1 MADQTNEEL
10 RLLLANLV
18 ELNRTT
24 RTLSED
30 QADLDEK
37 YIKLGMTLHATER
50 DAKARG
56 EKQATLD
63 RDMTGRARSLAQQHM
78 NAEKQAKTF
87 SGRMQQAAG
96 ASIELQMQ
104 VLAAEVAIG
113 QLTKGFKTA
122 IEITGGMAVA
132 FGGVAKSMA
141 TGSAKFTDF
150 AGVTDAAIT
159 GFKTL
164 AKDIPIVGGI
174 LGATF
179 TALGGA
185 ARVSIDMLQMTSDMF
200 ENLSKT
206 GVLGAQGM
214 DGVKQQA
221 DNARLSLREFER
233 VTVSNSASLARFGG
247 SASDGAERFG
257 KVMGRVMDGA
267 NTELRMLGFSREQIG
282 EATAAFLAQQTRL
295 GGQQTKS
302 DAQLAQGA
310 ARYAKEL
317 DALAKLTGMQREEIV
332 KQQDAALSESRF
344 RAKYDEMFATG
355 REDEAKAL
363 MDFQTMVSKVAPNMA
378 QGIRDLASGYATSD
392 AAQEFLRMG
401 GQSILDAIQGGG
413 GPVDAFKQL
422 QGLLG
427 PQAEMARSIAMAV
440 GDDVKV
446 IGKYTEVSDILRAE
460 IIDGDIKIREQQ
472 KQQIEQTA
480 GLSEQIALGRD
491 ALDKIQKQVETL
503 AFQGIGPAIT
513 MIQGFSTALDKGV
526 KILNNL
532 LGLDGSKSEIW
543 QIVGTTA
550 GTIIGQAMGAT
561 LGSLIGGIIGAI
573 TGFMAG
579 GPLGAAIGAALGAA
593 TGGAVGGLVG
603 GVAGAGAGY
612 LAGAS
617 ADRDRDASRG
627 LNTQQPSSQ
636 AQPPAPPRMGP
647 GFNRMPGASTV
658 PGPVQPDGQPGA
670 PGPVQPNSRQQPN
683 RRPGS
688 PTTPRRDP
696 NGAYRGGRSDATPT
710 APAAPTA
717 QALPAN
723 PADLFQFGGGVSG
736 DRENFDRLESQFR
749 ERLVGM
755 ATAYFQQTG
764 QRIPFSSGYRS
775 ESSNTQVGGATR
787 SLHLEGRAVDLSTR
801 TVEQLR
807 NLGLLEQY
815 GFRQNT
821 RSGWHI
827 SDTGF
832 KDGGIASGP
841 NSGYETMLHGIEAV
855 VPLPDGKTIPVSLSN
870 MGIGSFAKDLGSYTS
885 SLSKTDLLPEIR
897 NILEE
902 ELNNLKA
909 GSDTTDAAVDRVG
922 REFRQIMT
930 EFFNQQQS
938 QGNLGQLL
946 QELVNLQRGLNSTS
960 ERMLQVAQ
968 N

>member
-221 DNARLSLREFER
+221 DNARLSLREFEK

-491 ALDKIQKQVETL
+491 ALDKLQKQVETL

-513 MIQGFSTALDKGV
+513 MIQGFSSALDKGV
-526 KILNNL
+526 KILNNI

-612 LAGAS
+612 LAGAK

-627 LNTQQPSSQ
+627 LNTQPPDSQ
-636 AQPPAPPRMGP
+636 AQPQPPATPPRMGP

-658 PGPVQPDGQPGA
+658 PGPVQPNDQPGE
-670 PGPVQPNSRQQPN
+670 
-683 RRPGS
+683 
-688 PTTPRRDP
+688 PTAPRRDP
-696 NGAYRGGRSDATPT
+696 TGRPGAQTQPGGGRSGGPMQPRRPQATPT
-710 APAAPTA
+710 TPSGQP
-717 QALPAN
+717 QSALPSN

-736 DRENFDRLESQFR
+736 DRENFDRLEAQFR

-755 ATAYFQQTG
+755 ATDYFQQTG

-815 GFRQNT
+815 GFRQNS

-885 SLSKTDLLPEIR
+885 SLAKTDLLPEIR

-930 EFFNQQQS
+930 EFINQQQS

>member
-10 RLLLANLV
+10 KLLLANLV

-37 YIKLGMTLHATER
+37 YIKLGTTLAATER
-50 DAKARG
+50 DAKTRS
-56 EKQATLD
+56 EKFATLD
-63 RDMTGRARSLAQQHM
+63 RDMTGRARSLAQQHLSAA
-78 NAEKQAKTF
+78 NQAKTF
-87 SGRMQQAAG
+87 SGRMQKAAG

-150 AGVTDAAIT
+150 AGVTDAAIS

-174 LGATF
+174 LGASF

-221 DNARLSLREFER
+221 DTARLSLREFER

-267 NTELRMLGFSREQIG
+267 NNELRMLGFSREQVG

-295 GGQQTKS
+295 GGQQVKS

-344 RAKYDEMFATG
+344 RAKYDELFATG
-355 REDEAKAL
+355 RQDEAKAL

-392 AAQEFLRMG
+392 AAQEFVRMG

-422 QGLLG
+422 QGLIG

-460 IIDGDIKIREQQ
+460 IIDGDVKIREQQ
-472 KQQIEQTA
+472 KQQIDQTA
-480 GLSEQIALGRD
+480 GLSAQIAAGRD
-491 ALDKIQKQVETL
+491 ALDKLQKQVETL

-513 MIQGFSTALDKGV
+513 MIQGFSTALEKGV
-526 KILNNL
+526 KVLNNI

-543 QIVGTTA
+543 QMIGTTA

-593 TGGAVGGLVG
+593 TGGTVGGLVG

-627 LNTQQPSSQ
+627 LNTQPPDSP

-658 PGPVQPDGQPGA
+658 PGPVQPNGRPGAQTQPGGGRSG
-670 PGPVQPNSRQQPN
+670 GPMQP
-683 RRPGS
+683 RRPQAT
-688 PTTPRRDP
+688 PTTPSGQP
-696 NGAYRGGRSDATPT
+696 QS
-710 APAAPTA
+710 
-717 QALPAN
+717 ALPAN

-736 DRENFDRLESQFR
+736 DRENFDRLEAQFR

-755 ATAYFQQTG
+755 ATEYFQQSG

-775 ESSNTQVGGATR
+775 ENSNTQVGGATR

-807 NLGLLEQY
+807 NLGLLEKY
-815 GFRQNT
+815 GFRQNS
-821 RSGWHI
+821 RSAWHI

-870 MGIGSFAKDLGSYTS
+870 MGIGNFAKDIGSYAS
-885 SLSKTDLLPEIR
+885 SIAKTDLTPEIR
-897 NILEE
+897 NILAE

-938 QGNLGQLL
+938 QVGNLGQLL
-946 QELVNLQRGLNSTS
+946 QEMVNLQRGLNSTS

>member
-37 YIKLGMTLHATER
+37 YIKLGMTLHAPER

-295 GGQQTKS
+295 GGQQVKS

-491 ALDKIQKQVETL
+491 ALDKLQKQVETL

>member
-10 RLLLANLV
+10 KLLLANLV

-37 YIKLGMTLHATER
+37 YIKLGTTLVATER

-56 EKQATLD
+56 EKFATLD
-63 RDMTGRARSLAQQHM
+63 RDMTGRARSLAQQHLSAA
-78 NAEKQAKTF
+78 NQAKTF
-87 SGRMQQAAG
+87 SGRMQKAAG

-295 GGQQTKS
+295 GGQQVKS

-392 AAQEFLRMG
+392 AAQEFVRMG

-491 ALDKIQKQVETL
+491 ALDKLQKQVETL

-513 MIQGFSTALDKGV
+513 MIQGFSSALDKGV
-526 KILNNL
+526 KILNNI

-543 QIVGTTA
+543 QMIGTTA

-612 LAGAS
+612 LAGAK

-627 LNTQQPSSQ
+627 LNTQPPDSP

-683 RRPGS
+683 RRPGA

-710 APAAPTA
+710 APAAPTS

-736 DRENFDRLESQFR
+736 DRENFDRLEAQFR

-755 ATAYFQQTG
+755 ATEYFQQTG

-775 ESSNTQVGGATR
+775 ENSNTQVGGATR

-815 GFRQNT
+815 GFRQNS

-902 ELNNLKA
+902 ELESIKA

-922 REFRQIMT
+922 REFRLIMT

>member
-141 TGSAKFTDF
+141 AGSAKFTDF
-150 AGVTDAAIT
+150 TGVTDAAIT

-221 DNARLSLREFER
+221 DTARLSLREFEK

-355 REDEAKAL
+355 REDEAKVL

-392 AAQEFLRMG
+392 AAQEFVRMG

-460 IIDGDIKIREQQ
+460 IVDGDIKIREQQ
-472 KQQIEQTA
+472 KQQIEQTE
-480 GLSEQIALGRD
+480 GLSANIAMARD
-491 ALDKIQKQVETL
+491 ELDKLQKQVETL
-503 AFQGIGPAIT
+503 VFQGIGPAIT
-513 MIQGFSTALDKGV
+513 MIQGFSSALDKGV

-627 LNTQQPSSQ
+627 LNTQQPNSQ

-670 PGPVQPNSRQQPN
+670 PGPVQPNGRQQPN
-683 RRPGS
+683 RRPGA
-688 PTTPRRDP
+688 PTAPRRDP

-755 ATAYFQQTG
+755 ATSYFQQTG

>member
-221 DNARLSLREFER
+221 DNARLSLREFEK

-257 KVMGRVMDGA
+257 KVMGRVMNDA

-344 RAKYDEMFATG
+344 RAKYDELFATG
-355 REDEAKAL
+355 REGEAKAL

-422 QGLLG
+422 QGLLA
-427 PQAEMARSIAMAV
+427 PQAEMARSIAAAV

-446 IGKYTEVSDILRAE
+446 IGKYTEVSDVLRAE
-460 IIDGDIKIREQQ
+460 IIDGDVKIREQQ
-472 KQQIEQTA
+472 KKQIEQTE

-491 ALDKIQKQVETL
+491 ALDKLQKQVETL

-513 MIQGFSTALDKGV
+513 MIQGFSSALDKGV
-526 KILNNL
+526 KILNNI

-543 QIVGTTA
+543 QIIGTTA

-561 LGSLIGGIIGAI
+561 LGSLVGGIIGAI

-593 TGGAVGGLVG
+593 TGGLVGGAVG

-627 LNTQQPSSQ
+627 LTTQPPGSQ
-636 AQPPAPPRMGP
+636 APPPAPPRMGP
-647 GFNRMPGASTV
+647 GFNRMPGAST
-658 PGPVQPDGQPGA
+658 A
-670 PGPVQPNSRQQPN
+670 PGPVQPNGQPGVQSQPGGGRSGGPMQP
-683 RRPGS
+683 RRPQS
-688 PTTPRRDP
+688 TPTTPSGQP
-696 NGAYRGGRSDATPT
+696 QS
-710 APAAPTA
+710 
-717 QALPAN
+717 ALPAN

-755 ATAYFQQTG
+755 ATEYFQQTG

-775 ESSNTQVGGATR
+775 ENSNTQVGGATR

-815 GFRQNT
+815 GFRQNS
-821 RSGWHI
+821 RSGWHV

-841 NSGYETMLHGIEAV
+841 NAGYETMLHGIEAV

-870 MGIGSFAKDLGSYTS
+870 MGIGTFAKDLGLYTS
-885 SLSKTDLLPEIR
+885 SLAKTDLLPEIR

-902 ELNNLKA
+902 ELNNIKA
-909 GSDTTDAAVDRVG
+909 GSNTTDAAVDRVG
-922 REFRQIMT
+922 REFKLIMT
-930 EFFNQQQS
+930 EFINQQQS
-938 QGNLGQLL
+938 QGNVGQLL
-946 QELVNLQRGLNSTS
+946 QELINLQRGLNSTS

>member
-221 DNARLSLREFER
+221 DNARLSLREFEK

-491 ALDKIQKQVETL
+491 ALDKLQKQVETL

-513 MIQGFSTALDKGV
+513 MIQGFSSALDKGV
-526 KILNNL
+526 KILNNI

-612 LAGAS
+612 LAGAK

-627 LNTQQPSSQ
+627 LNTQPPDSQAQ

-658 PGPVQPDGQPGA
+658 PGPVQPNDQPGE
-670 PGPVQPNSRQQPN
+670 
-683 RRPGS
+683 
-688 PTTPRRDP
+688 PTAPRRDP
-696 NGAYRGGRSDATPT
+696 TGRPGAQTQPGGGRSGGPMQPRRPQATPT
-710 APAAPTA
+710 TPSGQP
-717 QALPAN
+717 QSALPSN

-736 DRENFDRLESQFR
+736 DRENFDRLEAQFR

-755 ATAYFQQTG
+755 ATDYFQQTG

-815 GFRQNT
+815 GFRQNS

-885 SLSKTDLLPEIR
+885 SLAKTDLLPEIR

-930 EFFNQQQS
+930 EFINQQQS